1 VTERVLIVDDEAPIR
16 RTLELNLTA
25 RGYQVE
31 QAASGESALQQAR
44 SLPPDLAIVDLGLPG
59 MSGIDVIRS
68 FRQWTTIPILVLSAR
83 GGEATKVAAL
93 DAGADDYITKPF
105 GMDEL
110 MARVRS
116 ALRRNLPTIDEES
129 VVTDDFTINLATK
142 RVSTLTGETRLTPT
156 QWRLVEV
163 LVHNRGRL
171 VTHRQLL
178 QEVWGPAYADQ
189 NHYLRVF
196 MAQIRQKL
204 ERQPSRPRHFI
215 TEPGIGYR
223 FEA

>member
-196 MAQIRQKL
+196 MAQIRKKL

>member
-25 RGYQVE
+25 RGYQVQ

-44 SLPPDLAIVDLGLPG
+44 SLPPDLAIIDLGLPG

-68 FRQWTTIPILVLSAR
+68 FRQWSTIPILVLSAR

-93 DAGADDYITKPF
+93 DVGADDFITKPF

-110 MARVRS
+110 MARVRA
-116 ALRRNLPTIDEES
+116 ALRRNLPLMEEES

-178 QEVWGPAYADQ
+178 QEVWGPTYDDQ

>member
-25 RGYQVE
+25 RGYQVQ

-44 SLPPDLAIVDLGLPG
+44 SLPPDLAIIDLGLPG

-68 FRQWTTIPILVLSAR
+68 FRQWSTIPILVLSAR

-93 DAGADDYITKPF
+93 DVGADDFITKPF

-110 MARVRS
+110 MARVHA
-116 ALRRNLPTIDEES
+116 ALRRNLPLMEEES

-178 QEVWGPAYADQ
+178 QEVWGPTYDDQ

>member
-16 RTLELNLTA
+16 RPLELNLTA

-31 QAASGESALQQAR
+31 QAVSGEAALQRAR
-44 SLPPDLAIVDLGLPG
+44 SLPPDLVIVDLGLPG

-68 FRQWTTIPILVLSAR
+68 FREWSTVPILVLSAR
-83 GGEATKVAAL
+83 GGEATKVTAL

-110 MARVRS
+110 MARVRA
-116 ALRRNLPTIDEES
+116 ALRRNVPTIEEES
-129 VVTDDFTINLATK
+129 VVTDDVTINLATK
-142 RVSTLTGETRLTPT
+142 RVLTLTGETRLTPT

-163 LVHNRGRL
+163 LVRNRDRV
-171 VTHRQLL
+171 VTHRELL
-178 QEVWGPAYADQ
+178 QEVWGPTYADQ

-204 ERQPSRPRHFI
+204 ERQPSRPCHFI